1 MKQPT
6 SSYNL
11 KGINMKAKIKIKS
24 NEFRTLYIGV
34 LSFDTLTLSS
44 REFDEYENAESW
56 LTNRIKS
63 EIDRTCPMELTHD
76 PIK

>member
-1 MKQPT
+1 MVEQ
-6 SSYNL
+6 
-11 KGINMKAKIKIKS
+11 IMKAKIKIKT

-44 REFDEYENAESW
+44 REFDEYVSAESW

-63 EIDRTCPMELTHD
+63 EIDRTYPMEPTHD
-76 PIK
+76 LTK

>member
-1 MKQPT
+1 
-6 SSYNL
+6 
-11 KGINMKAKIKIKS
+11 MKAKIKIKS

-44 REFDEYENAESW
+44 REYDEYESAESW
-56 LTNRIKS
+56 LTSRIKS
-63 EIDRTCPMELTHD
+63 EIDRTHPLEPTHD